1 MANKKPLRLVVGDAS
16 WAEDIPDWL
25 LDAIRDEREVEAL
38 LRGTGK
44 LSGWEHEVVGDAE
57 MCAYLMT
64 ASMRAPMPHYASEI
78 YFWVGAR
85 TMQRYQPERT
95 IADFMAEKLAAGL
108 TRDEEREY
116 QDLRRELYRKRGGAA
131 HSIVSEVLEELRK
144 CARKA
149 KGKDPSEPKAVLV
162 ETIAPKPETMP
173 RVPETILPVRETP
186 KRKDESQISL
196 F

>member
-25 LDAIRDEREVEAL
+25 LDAIRDEREVEA
-38 LRGTGK
+38 
-44 LSGWEHEVVGDAE
+44 
-57 MCAYLMT
+57 
-64 ASMRAPMPHYASEI
+64 MPHYASEI